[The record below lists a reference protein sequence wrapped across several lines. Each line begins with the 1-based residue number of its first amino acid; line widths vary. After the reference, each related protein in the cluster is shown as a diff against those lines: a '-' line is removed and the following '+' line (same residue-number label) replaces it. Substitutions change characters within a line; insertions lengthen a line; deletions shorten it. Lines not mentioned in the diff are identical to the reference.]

1 MDRKK
6 ISLFL
11 AAILLILLDTNQL
24 VSADKLTLDFGCT
37 FGLRTL
43 NNSDLKQIYSNGTNI
58 YPSLN
63 LNMHGLIIGIAYET
77 GFKREGVIGIYQEP
91 ASLSVSGPEFFLGY
105 ELDLGKFAPYI
116 KAGYGLYSY
125 NQKISSEYLADFPV
139 KGTKGGISFGGGFK
153 IFPIKKLFISVEARY
168 NQVKVKP
175 YDVEVDV
182 GGLKLN
188 GGLGLR
194 F

>member
-1 MDRKK
+1 MNRKN
-6 ISLFL
+6 ITILL
-11 AAILLILLDTNQL
+11 TAILLILSGTNQL
-24 VSADKLTLDFGCT
+24 ISADKLTFDFGCT

-43 NNSDLKQIYSNGTNI
+43 NNSDLKQIYGNGINI

-63 LNMHGLIIGIAYET
+63 LNMHGLIIGIAYEA
-77 GFKREGVIGIYQEP
+77 GFKREGVIGIYQEQ

-105 ELDLGKFAPYI
+105 ELNLGKFAPYI

-139 KGTKGGISFGGGFK
+139 KGSKGGIYFGGGFK
-153 IFPIKKLFISVEARY
+153 IFPTGKLFISAEARY

-188 GGLGLR
+188 GGIGFR